1 MMAGA
6 LNNHAPFA
14 GGHGDGG
21 LAMDGKSHDQ
31 THDTTNKS
39 GAQDPNLAL
48 ADLDFAALA
57 SQSIVTAT
65 DSGNGSGPHDQAK
78 GFDRTFTGPEIWR
91 NATHDEPVTVTGFA
105 GQHDG
110 RLFFSIAESQTAIPG
125 DELTLQPPAQAIP
138 STAQP
143 AADRPEHYTD
153 LGNAY
158 RLVRVHG
165 QELRHVAGW
174 DWLSW
179 DGERW
184 QRDDKAP
191 MLYAKAIALGF
202 YDDAKAL
209 QAKAQAHLEAAKT
222 AAAADDSTALT
233 IAQER
238 FKELSKKSEA
248 VLSWAKASQARGKL
262 EAAVKLAESE
272 PDIRAEV
279 DQFDADP
286 WLLNCANGTLD
297 LRTGRLRDH
306 ARGDLLTRLA
316 PVAYDP
322 VAICPTW
329 DAFLARIMRDN
340 PELIG
345 FLQRLVGY
353 SLTGSVREQMLFF
366 LYGSGANGKSV
377 FLRTILAML
386 GRDYAKQAAPDV
398 LIESRDRHPT
408 EVADLAGVRFVA
420 SIEVSEGKR
429 LAENL
434 VKQMTGG
441 DPMKARLMRQDFFQ
455 FDPQFKICLAAN
467 HKPVIK
473 GTDFAIW
480 RRIKLIPFTV
490 TIPEAEQDK
499 TLGDKL
505 LAELP
510 GILAW
515 AVRGCLAWQRE
526 GLGIPPEVVDATAA
540 YRAESDELAPF
551 LEECCNQGEKLQA
564 QAGPL
569 FKAYQAWAEENGI
582 LTRDQLT
589 NVKFGRQLQERGF
602 DKFKDPSSRQTFY
615 MGLELAQKPPEKQ
628 AASSRE

>member
-1 MMAGA
+1 MMAGD

-21 LAMDGKSHDQ
+21 LAMGGKPHDQ
-31 THDTTNKS
+31 AHDTTNTR
-39 GAQDPNLAL
+39 GAQDPSL

-57 SQSIVTAT
+57 GQSIVTPA
-65 DSGNGSGPHDQAK
+65 DRGNGSGPHDQAQ
-78 GFDRTFTGPEIWR
+78 GLDQTFTGPAIWR
-91 NATHDEPVTVTGFA
+91 NATHDEPVTVAGFT

-110 RLFFSIAESQTAIPG
+110 RLFFAIAESKTAIPG
-125 DELTLQPPAQAIP
+125 DELTPQPTAQAIP

-143 AADRPEHYTD
+143 TPDKPEHYTD

-165 QELRHVAGW
+165 QDLRHVPGW
-174 DWLSW
+174 GWLSW
-179 DGERW
+179 DGQRW
-184 QRDDKAP
+184 QRDEKAP
-191 MLYAKAIALGF
+191 MLCAKSIALGF
-202 YDDAKAL
+202 YQDAKDL
-209 QAKAQAHLEAAKT
+209 QAKAQEHLEAAKRAAT
-222 AAAADDSTALT
+222 AGDTTAEA

-238 FKELSKKSEA
+238 FKELQGKAAAA
-248 VLSWAKASQARGKL
+248 VSWAKASQARGKL

-272 PDIRAEV
+272 SAVSAEA

-286 WLLNCANGTLD
+286 WLFNCANGILD
-297 LRTGRLRDH
+297 LRSGILRPH
-306 ARGDLLTRLA
+306 NRSDLFTTLA

-322 VAICPTW
+322 AATCPTW
-329 DAFLARIMRDN
+329 DAFLARIMRDSS
-340 PELIG
+340 ELIG
-345 FLQRLVGY
+345 FLQRLIGY
-353 SLTGSVREQMLFF
+353 SLTGSVREQMIFF

-467 HKPVIK
+467 HKPVVK

-480 RRIKLIPFTV
+480 RRIKLIPFEV

-526 GLGIPPEVVDATAA
+526 GLGIPPAVVDATAA

-569 FKAYQAWAEENGI
+569 FKAYQAWAEANGI

-602 DKFKDPSSRQTFY
+602 DKYKDPSSRQTFY
-615 MGLELAQKPPEKQ
+615 TGLELVQKPPEKP